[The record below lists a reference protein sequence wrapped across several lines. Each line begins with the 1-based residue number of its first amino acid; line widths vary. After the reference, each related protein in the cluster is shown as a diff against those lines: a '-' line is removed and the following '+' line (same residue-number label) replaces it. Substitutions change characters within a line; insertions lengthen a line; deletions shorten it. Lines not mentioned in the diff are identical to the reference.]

1 MEEVFTFLLDPPSPL
16 AVVAV
21 AVAVAEESWSLH

>member
-21 AVAVAEESWSLH
+21 AVVEESWSHH